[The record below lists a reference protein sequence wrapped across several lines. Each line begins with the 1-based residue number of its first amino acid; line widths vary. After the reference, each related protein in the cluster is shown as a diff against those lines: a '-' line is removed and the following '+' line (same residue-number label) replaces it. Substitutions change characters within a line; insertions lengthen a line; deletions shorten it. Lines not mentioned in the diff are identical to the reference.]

1 MTIRIALATLL
12 VSLAPAFSQPRDSH
26 FSFDAA
32 SLKPSNL
39 GNSNRVRD
47 GGPGTANPGRFRD
60 SNISLQNLLML
71 AYGVVRSQ
79 VTGPQWIESSKYA
92 ISVTMPRN
100 TTVEQFRLMLQNLLA
115 ERFALEIHHQMQD
128 LPVLT
133 LEAIPGGARVKEAW
147 VKEAQNPD
155 HRPNAASGRRTSHAS
170 FPNGLAPDE
179 KGFPILPAQYTF
191 GYLWTQ
197 TPQWLV
203 RVTCRD
209 CTMAEFVDNL
219 KTPLL
224 ARMWYSHE
232 SADSDP
238 APLVVDRTGLTG
250 KQNFNLEFVQ
260 VVALP
265 IIKDPSAGPPFD
277 EAIEKQLGIRLV
289 RGQKARVDALVVDH
303 AEKTPTAN

>member
-12 VSLAPAFSQPRDSH
+12 VSLAPAFGQSRDSH
-26 FSFDAA
+26 LVFDAA

-71 AYGVVRSQ
+71 AYGVAGIQ

-100 TTVEQFRLMLQNLLA
+100 TTADEFRLMLQSLLA
-115 ERFALEIHHQMQD
+115 ERFALEIHHEKQD

-133 LEAIPGGARVKEAW
+133 LEANPGAKANESRILNYPPAAVSAR
-147 VKEAQNPD
+147 
-155 HRPNAASGRRTSHAS
+155 RASHPS
-170 FPNGLAPDE
+170 FPNGLTPDE

-197 TPQWLV
+197 TPLWLV
-203 RVTCRD
+203 RVTCRG

-224 ARMWYSHE
+224 SRMWYSHGL
-232 SADSDP
+232 ADSDP
-238 APLVVDRTGLTG
+238 APLIVDKTGLTA
-250 KQNFNLEFVQ
+250 KQNFHLEFVQ

-289 RGQKARVDALVVDH
+289 KGKKEPMDVLVVDH